1 MGGLLMNLKVMDCQK
16 NTKNKIEWGRL
27 LITLFIFLFAITMV
41 IPFLWMLSASMK
53 RGIDVIKLPIKWIPD
68 YFYPDN
74 YLQVWNIGGI
84 ARRDYHFDLAY
95 FNSLKIAF
103 INLTGSVITSTAAGY
118 AFAKI
123 KFRGRNAV
131 FFLYL
136 STMMIPSQITLIPK
150 FSIFSQLGLLGTH
163 WPLILPGLIT
173 ITGTFLMR
181 QYFMQI
187 PDELRESAYIDGA
200 NEFIIWLR
208 IMTPVAK
215 PAMASLAMI
224 VFLWNWNNYLDALV
238 FLSNWRL
245 YTIPVALTNFID
257 EATTEYNLIMA
268 ASASALIPVFIVFL
282 AGQKFFVKGL
292 VAGAVKG

>member
-1 MGGLLMNLKVMDCQK
+1 VEKPEKVGGVLRMKK
-16 NTKNKIEWGRL
+16 NRMVNI
-27 LITLFIFLFAITMV
+27 LITILVGAFAFTMIV
-41 IPFLWMLSASMK
+41 PFLWMISASMK
-53 RGIDVIKLPIKWIPD
+53 RGIDVMKLPIKWIPD

-74 YLQVWNIGGI
+74 YLQVWNIGGL
-84 ARRDYHFDLAY
+84 ARRNYHFDVAY

-103 INLTGSVITSTAAGY
+103 INLTGSVITSAAAGY

-131 FFLYL
+131 FLLYL
-136 STMMIPSQITLIPK
+136 ATMMIPSQVTLIPK
-150 FSIFSQLGLLGTH
+150 FIMFSSLGLVGTH

-200 NEFIIWLR
+200 NEFTIWLK
-208 IMTPVAK
+208 IMIPVAK

-238 FLSNWRL
+238 FLANWRL
-245 YTIPVALTNFID
+245 YTIPVSLNNFID

-282 AGQKFFVKGL
+282 AGQRFFVKGL

>member
-1 MGGLLMNLKVMDCQK
+1 MIV
-16 NTKNKIEWGRL
+16 
-27 LITLFIFLFAITMV
+27 
-41 IPFLWMLSASMK
+41 PFLWMLSASMK
-53 RGIDVIKLPIKWIPD
+53 IGADVIKLPIDWIPD

-74 YLQVWNIGGI
+74 YKQVWNIGGI
-84 ARRDYHFDLAY
+84 AKRNYHFDVAY
-95 FNSLKIAF
+95 FNSLKISI
-103 INLTGSVITSTAAGY
+103 INMTGAIITSAAAGY

-123 KFRGRNAV
+123 NFKGKNII
-131 FFLYL
+131 FLIYL
-136 STMMIPSQITLIPK
+136 ATMMIPNQITLIPK
-150 FSIFSQLGLLGTH
+150 FAIFSFFHLNGTH

-187 PDELRESAYIDGA
+187 PNDLRESAYIDGA
-200 NEFIIWLR
+200 GEFRIWLQ
-208 IMTPVAK
+208 IMLPVAK

-238 FLSNWRL
+238 FLVNWRS
-245 YTIPVALTNFID
+245 YTIPVALTNFFD
-257 EATTEYNLIMA
+257 ESTTEYNLIMA

-292 VAGAVKG
+292 IAGAVKG

>member
-1 MGGLLMNLKVMDCQK
+1 
-16 NTKNKIEWGRL
+16 
-27 LITLFIFLFAITMV
+27 
-41 IPFLWMLSASMK
+41 
-53 RGIDVIKLPIKWIPD
+53 
-68 YFYPDN
+68 
-74 YLQVWNIGGI
+74 
-84 ARRDYHFDLAY
+84 
-95 FNSLKIAF
+95 
-103 INLTGSVITSTAAGY
+103 
-118 AFAKI
+118 
-123 KFRGRNAV
+123 
-131 FFLYL
+131 
-136 STMMIPSQITLIPK
+136 
-150 FSIFSQLGLLGTH
+150 LGLLGTH

-200 NEFIIWLR
+200 SEFTIWLR
-208 IMTPVAK
+208 IMIPVAK

-238 FLSNWRL
+238 FLANWRL
-245 YTIPVALTNFID
+245 YTIPVSLNNFID

-282 AGQKFFVKGL
+282 AGQRFFVKGL

>member
-1 MGGLLMNLKVMDCQK
+1 MKK
-16 NTKNKIEWGRL
+16 NGVVTV
-27 LITLFIFLFAITMV
+27 LITILVGAFAFTMIV
-41 IPFLWMLSASMK
+41 PFLWMLSASMK
-53 RGIDVIKLPIKWIPD
+53 RGIDVMQLPIEWIPK
-68 YFYPDN
+68 YFYPNN
-74 YLQVWNIGGI
+74 YLQVWNIGGL
-84 ARRDYHFDLAY
+84 ARRNYHFDVAY

-103 INLTGSVITSTAAGY
+103 INLTGSVITSAAAGY

-123 KFRGRNAV
+123 QFRGRNAV
-131 FFLYL
+131 FLLYL
-136 STMMIPSQITLIPK
+136 ATMMIPSQVTLIPK
-150 FSIFSQLGLLGTH
+150 FTIFSSLGLVGTH
-163 WPLILPGLIT
+163 WPLILPGLVT

-208 IMTPVAK
+208 IMIPVAK
-215 PAMASLAMI
+215 PTMASLAMI

-238 FLSNWRL
+238 FLANWRL
-245 YTIPVALTNFID
+245 YTIPVSLNNFID

-268 ASASALIPVFIVFL
+268 ASASALIPVFIIFL